1 MTKVRQSNI
10 ELLRIISML
19 LVLIIHANFVS
30 IGCPNIDDIEA
41 SPTSSFLRILVQ
53 SLSLVCVN
61 LFVLISGY
69 FGINPKLKS
78 ISNLIFQIVFFRII
92 ALLFI
97 LGIGIS
103 HISMSQISCIIP
115 GCGDWFVMSYLLL
128 ILFSPLINSYISNV
142 KSKQLLIYIIIFY
155 AIQSFFGWFAIIK
168 GREFHYGYSVISMI
182 GLYLIGRYLNLHG
195 SNLRKIPTKHL
206 IGGYI
211 LTSTLSAILMF
222 FALKFISYPFLLDYT
237 SKLFGAYLSPFVVLS
252 SVCLFLFFLRL
263 DFNSKF
269 INWIAV
275 SSFSVYL
282 IHCNPYTFSYYC
294 DFCANLFKQYN
305 TLHYLVLIT
314 LFIIS
319 VFVIAILIDK
329 IRILAWN
336 AIVKFIQHKFPQC
349 KMQ

>member
-30 IGCPNIDDIEA
+30 IDCPNIDDIEA

-92 ALLFI
+92 VLLFI

-115 GCGDWFVMSYLLL
+115 GYRDWFVMSYLLL

-142 KSKQLLIYIIIFY
+142 TSKHLLI
-155 AIQSFFGWFAIIK
+155 
-168 GREFHYGYSVISMI
+168 
-182 GLYLIGRYLNLHG
+182 
-195 SNLRKIPTKHL
+195 
-206 IGGYI
+206 
-211 LTSTLSAILMF
+211 
-222 FALKFISYPFLLDYT
+222 
-237 SKLFGAYLSPFVVLS
+237 
-252 SVCLFLFFLRL
+252 
-263 DFNSKF
+263 
-269 INWIAV
+269 
-275 SSFSVYL
+275 
-282 IHCNPYTFSYYC
+282 
-294 DFCANLFKQYN
+294 
-305 TLHYLVLIT
+305 
-314 LFIIS
+314 
-319 VFVIAILIDK
+319 
-329 IRILAWN
+329 
-336 AIVKFIQHKFPQC
+336 
-349 KMQ
+349 